1 VSPRTVTLILVDDA
15 GRPLGALPP
24 YPVQLPYWPEA
35 WDIVAGAR
43 ERYGVDVTVLRIIAA
58 EQPVPPGG
66 AVTYLAQT
74 SQHPDGLLTPATVD
88 LSPHPLRAAFAEP
101 GGPAATVS
109 WARRA
114 LEERGLGPVDRAVQ
128 QKTWNLSTVWRL
140 DTPTGPVWVKEVPR
154 FFAHEAA
161 AIGWVAGA
169 GFADAVPRVIAAE
182 GGRMLMHHL
191 PGEDLFGA
199 EPSVREA
206 IGALFHPVQEHAA
219 TRVDELLT
227 LGVPDRRAHPLVT
240 GLRDVVARY
249 GQGDPRLQALAD
261 GLDER
266 LARVAACGLPD
277 TLVHGDL
284 HPGNVR
290 GAPDGREP
298 LVVIDWGDCTIGHPA
313 FDILRLTGGVDAEP
327 AAALLDSWA
336 ARWRAAVPGCDPL
349 TAVELLRPVA
359 ALRSA
364 AAYAGF
370 LDHIEPT
377 EHPYHAADVPACL
390 TLAIASAN
398 S

>member
-1 VSPRTVTLILVDDA
+1 VTLILVDDV

-24 YPVQLPYWPEA
+24 YPVEMPFWPET
-35 WDIVAGAR
+35 WDVVAGAR
-43 ERYGVDVTVLRIIAA
+43 ERFGVDVTVLRIVAA

-74 SQHPDGLLTPATVD
+74 SQHPDGLLTPAAVD

-109 WARRA
+109 WAMRA
-114 LEERGLGPVDRAVQ
+114 LAERGLGPVEAAAQR
-128 QKTWNLSTVWRL
+128 KTWNLSTIWRL
-140 DTPTGPVWVKEVPR
+140 DVPSGPVWVKEVPP
-154 FFAHEAA
+154 FFGHEAA

-169 GFADAVPRVIAAE
+169 GFGEVVPRIIAAD
-182 GGRMLMHHL
+182 GGRTLMHHV
-191 PGEDLFGA
+191 PGDDLFGA
-199 EPSVREA
+199 PPSVREA
-206 IGALFHPVQEHAA
+206 IGALFHPVQELAA
-219 TRVDELLT
+219 TRVDELLAV
-227 LGVPDRRAHPLVT
+227 GVPDQRASHLVT
-240 GLRDVVARY
+240 TLRDVAARH
-249 GQGDPRLQALAD
+249 GQGGSRLRALVD
-261 GLDER
+261 GLDDR

-290 GAPDGREP
+290 GAPDGQGP

-313 FDILRLTGGVDAEP
+313 FDILRLAGDVDAGP
-327 AAALLDSWA
+327 AAALVNAWA

-349 TAVELLRPVA
+349 TALELLRPVA

-370 LDHIEPT
+370 LDRIEPT

-390 TLAIASAN
+390 ALAAELAAP
-398 S
+398 